1 MKPVINVGIIGLG
14 VVGSGVYKILEDNAH
29 QIEQRV
35 GAKVVVKQIAE
46 ADPDRPRPIQFDHS
60 LLAGKVSE
68 LINNPEIDIVAELIG
83 GVEPAYHYIMEAL
96 KNGKHVVTANK
107 ELIAKK
113 GQTLLTE
120 AGERHQDLYFEA
132 SVGGGIPIIRPMK
145 VCLAGNRIQE
155 IMGIVNGTTNYIL
168 TRMADEGKG
177 FEEILHD
184 AQVNGY
190 AERDPT
196 NDVDGHD
203 AAYKI
208 AILASIGF
216 TSRVDVSKVYREGI
230 RKISQKDIIYA
241 RELGYVIKL
250 LAIAKEID
258 GEMQV
263 RVHPTMIP
271 HSHPLAS
278 VSGVYNAIYLN
289 ANPVGHL
296 MFYGRGAG
304 MEAAGSAVVG
314 DIIDIARNINAGS
327 TGRIACTCFDDK
339 PTLNMDDVRCKHYIR
354 LSTLDQPNV
363 IAGISHVFGMNDVSI
378 TAVLAKSTDE
388 NGAAESIW
396 VTHTAPEISIR
407 RSLEAISALPV
418 VTEVCN
424 WIRVEE

>member
-14 VVGSGVYKILEDNAH
+14 VVGSGVYRILENNAR

-35 GAKVVVKQIAE
+35 GAKVVVKQIAT
-46 ADPDRPRPIQFDHS
+46 ANPDRPRSIEFDRN
-60 LLAGKVSE
+60 LLVGDANE

-83 GVEPAYHYIMEAL
+83 GVDPAYQYIMDAL

-107 ELIAKK
+107 ELVAKK
-113 GQTLLTE
+113 GQDLLTE
-120 AGERHQDLYFEA
+120 AGDRGQDFYFEA
-132 SVGGGIPIIRPMK
+132 TVGGGIPIIRPMK
-145 VCLAGNRIQE
+145 LCLAGNRMQE
-155 IMGIVNGTTNYIL
+155 LMGIVNGTTNYIL
-168 TRMADEGKG
+168 SRMADEGKD
-177 FEEILHD
+177 FEEILAD
-184 AQVNGY
+184 AQAHGY

-216 TSRVDVSKVYREGI
+216 TSRVDVSKVYRQGI

-250 LAIAKEID
+250 LAIAKEIN

-271 HSHPLAS
+271 HHHPLAS
-278 VSGVYNAIYLN
+278 VSGVYNAVYMD
-289 ANPVGHL
+289 ADPVGNL

-304 MEAAGSAVVG
+304 MDAAGSAVVG
-314 DIIDIARNINAGS
+314 DIIDIARNINSGS
-327 TGRIACTCFDDK
+327 TGRISCTCFDDK
-339 PTLNMDDVRCKHYIR
+339 PTLNMDEVTCKHYIR
-354 LSTLDQPNV
+354 LSTLDKPNV
-363 IAGISHVFGMNDVSI
+363 ISGISHVFGINDVSI
-378 TAVLAKSTDE
+378 TAVLAKSTDN
-388 NGAAESIW
+388 NGGAESIW
-396 VTHTAPEISIR
+396 VTHTAPETSIR
-407 RSLEAISALPV
+407 QSLEAIKALPV